1 MEDFESL
8 ISADELKWGYLLE
21 AAKKPYGYKMRYD
34 DQADMVMIIF
44 TSPEQETVVF
54 YVDNHVG
61 LLVNPDTMDVVGFQ
75 IEAFRHSFLQNHDAV
90 DRVWRMSDANIHSE
104 DFPDFTLHFK
114 DEKTERSVIREIIR
128 ATEAVVDE
136 PAVED
141 VVAAL
146 A

>member
-8 ISADELKWGYLLE
+8 ISADELKWDFILE
-21 AAKKPYGYKMRYD
+21 AAKKRGFSMRYD
-34 DQADMVMIIF
+34 DDADMVMIVF
-44 TSPEQETVVF
+44 TPPKQETVVF
-54 YVDNHVG
+54 YVDKHVG

-75 IEAFRHSFLQNHDAV
+75 IEAFKHSFLQNHDDLV
-90 DRVWRMSDANIHSE
+90 RVWRMSDTNIHSE
-104 DFPDFTLHFK
+104 DFFDFTLIFK
-114 DEKTERSVIREIIR
+114 QTEQSVVREIIR
-128 ATEAVVDE
+128 ATEEVVDE